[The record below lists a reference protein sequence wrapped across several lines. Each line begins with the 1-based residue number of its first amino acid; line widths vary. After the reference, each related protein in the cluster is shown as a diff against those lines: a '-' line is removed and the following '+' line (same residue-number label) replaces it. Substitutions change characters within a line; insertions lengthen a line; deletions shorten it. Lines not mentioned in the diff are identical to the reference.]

1 MPILEFSGEP
11 ERAGEARRADS
22 ASDKNDRSV
31 QQPAEKVS
39 SCAKVQNIAKIT
51 LGWVVK
57 ISNFG
62 CAKSFV
68 MKFFVFVCAV
78 QFTFSHLSASFIKI
92 HVIQICF
99 I

>member
-1 MPILEFSGEP
+1 MGRFYMFKVYCHIA
-11 ERAGEARRADS
+11 RAARQQKAHY
-22 ASDKNDRSV
+22 DKNDRSV
-31 QQPAEKVS
+31 QQPAEKV

-68 MKFFVFVCAV
+68 MKYSVFVYAV
-78 QFTFSHLSASFIKI
+78 LFTLSLLSGFLYKNS
-92 HVIQICF
+92 CNTDML
-99 I
+99 

>member
-1 MPILEFSGEP
+1 MGRFYMFKVYSHSA
-11 ERAGEARRADS
+11 RAARQQKPHY
-22 ASDKNDRSV
+22 DKNDRSV
-31 QQPAEKVS
+31 QQPAEKV

-68 MKFFVFVCAV
+68 MKWFVFVYAV
-78 QFTFSHLSASFIKI
+78 CYLLCPF
-92 HVIQICF
+92 
-99 I
+99 